1 MTKGSMVTQRDDFEE
16 YITRR
21 NPFERLDLVDPGDLT
36 DDERRSLPP
45 AWLAIAELD
54 GTRAVERALKMW
66 EDALPGRFPGTVA
79 NLRDRGLGVFLARVL
94 PHQDDP
100 TCVVLVYAIRRNASP
115 LPFDACFGY
124 LPAGT
129 SQFPEFWPRLSEEF
143 RRFHTQVHDGFRV
156 EFGGILLSDR
166 LRAISVDFVSPEV
179 PEFDY
184 VDEHLQTLP
193 EDRRPSLDNL
203 VVVVREGSRG
213 VAVDVS
219 TPDLT
224 AWETSELIE
233 PCRLGAWSAMDAYVM
248 SAMSSDVEYYERL
261 GYRET

>member
-1 MTKGSMVTQRDDFEE
+1 MGDLGFVGGGTGRWQVTKGSMVTQRDDFEE

-21 NPFERLDLVDPGDLT
+21 NPFKRLELVDLGDLT

-45 AWLAIAELD
+45 AWLDIAELD
-54 GTRAVERALKMW
+54 GTRAIDRALKMW

-129 SQFPEFWPRLSEEF
+129 SQFPEFWPRLSEDF
-143 RRFHTQVHDGFRV
+143 RRFHTHVHDGFRANLA
-156 EFGGILLSDR
+156 EFCCQIASGRFQRTSYRQRCPSSITSMNISKRCLKIGVRLSTTWWS
-166 LRAISVDFVSPEV
+166 LFARA
-179 PEFDY
+179 
-184 VDEHLQTLP
+184 
-193 EDRRPSLDNL
+193 RAASL
-203 VVVVREGSRG
+203 
-213 VAVDVS
+213 
-219 TPDLT
+219 
-224 AWETSELIE
+224 W
-233 PCRLGAWSAMDAYVM
+233 M
-248 SAMSSDVEYYERL
+248 SARL
-261 GYRET
+261 T